1 MSLKPIVNIVNTC
14 HTTTTSLQMREP
26 VSVLSSTMDVKQLE
40 QKVNELSSI
49 VEKQSIL
56 ISKTGQQLVEIQVKS
71 VKDKMSNLDV
81 KQPDLS
87 DYVTNEDIVQLVGE
101 LQTQLD
107 YLEDRSINRLVNSK
121 LKTDD
126 QEIAPISNKD
136 GDLSDLLPKTVGDF
150 KKLAH
155 EDIIKLGEFYELV
168 LPNEDNLNKLLE
180 DNNLK
185 SLEEAYGK
193 LDQSSNLSMA
203 PEEVEL
209 LKKDLQKYLGL
220 VDLQ

>member
-1 MSLKPIVNIVNTC
+1 
-14 HTTTTSLQMREP
+14 MREP

-185 SLEEAYGK
+185 SLEEVYGK

>member
-1 MSLKPIVNIVNTC
+1 
-14 HTTTTSLQMREP
+14 MREP